1 MCIRDRENLDAKRIE
16 INRLIVEVE
25 KLLDRERT
33 PFFAQAPDEELLT
46 IARELKTELLSAGH
60 SLIHSQQDIID
71 YLNQIRTQ
79 VGFTR
84 KLRRIKY
91 LREQFELQENTNVR
105 EVVDVYKRQSIYS
118 LSSEKLVLKAN
129 TLSSE
134 KLPV

>member
-1 MCIRDRENLDAKRIE
+1 M
-16 INRLIVEVE
+16 
-25 KLLDRERT
+25 
-33 PFFAQAPDEELLT
+33 T

-105 EVVDVYKRQSIYS
+105 EVVDAERSVVLRACSLPYSRFPFLICKRTRHWM
-118 LSSEKLVLKAN
+118 SS
-129 TLSSE
+129 
-134 KLPV
+134 